1 MDITLNWGETDKVQ
15 WTPIARNDSLILY
28 YLHENEWNRKCST
41 IQPVII
47 KLLRLILMYK
57 CTCSTLGYQLELV
70 LGVCIRKINWK
81 SDVENSVNKLWNRWP
96 LNSEIIA
103 TAKGPS
109 FFFSFLFAPWHTMVK
124 YDQRLLILS
133 QLGAGEDLTK
143 VDQFLAVWVFV
154 CLWLTFLFESHLKQW
169 SHTPLFP
176 NGPLVSLGWPP
187 LMIDPTDVEHG
198 GV

>member
-1 MDITLNWGETDKVQ
+1 MNIFDSARKFSLWNENSASYLNVHGVPWVT
-15 WTPIARNDSLILY
+15 N
-28 YLHENEWNRKCST
+28 WNWF
-41 IQPVII
+41 
-47 KLLRLILMYK
+47 
-57 CTCSTLGYQLELV
+57 LE
-70 LGVCIRKINWK
+70 VCIWKINWN

-96 LNSEIIA
+96 LKREIIA

-109 FFFSFLFAPWHTMVK
+109 FFFFSVFIFAPWQTMVK
-124 YDQRLLILS
+124 YDQRFLIPS

>member
-1 MDITLNWGETDKVQ
+1 MNRIESALKFRLVPWVTDWNWFLEVY
-15 WTPIARNDSLILY
+15 IRNY
-28 YLHENEWNRKCST
+28 
-41 IQPVII
+41 
-47 KLLRLILMYK
+47 
-57 CTCSTLGYQLELV
+57 
-70 LGVCIRKINWK
+70 KINWN
-81 SDVENSVNKLWNRWP
+81 SDVENSVNKLWNRRP
-96 LNSEIIA
+96 LKSEIIA

-109 FFFSFLFAPWHTMVK
+109 FFFLFTMVK
-124 YDQRLLILS
+124 YDQRFLIPS